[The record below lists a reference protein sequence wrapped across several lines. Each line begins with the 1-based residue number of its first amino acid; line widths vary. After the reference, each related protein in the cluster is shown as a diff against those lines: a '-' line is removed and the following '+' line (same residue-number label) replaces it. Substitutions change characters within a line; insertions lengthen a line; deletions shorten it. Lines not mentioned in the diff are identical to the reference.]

1 MQNVSYEI
9 SEKERTTQPIDIE
22 TFVAEITSMS
32 DVKTK
37 TGADVVYAVQ
47 LDYSTNYTVK
57 QLGNILDYYEISRRK
72 MRKEEMVEMI
82 VLYENEEGNMMQVE
96 QRKRLWKNFEELKQD
111 KYFSK
116 FLIIDL

>member
-1 MQNVSYEI
+1 MQNMSYEI

-32 DVKTK
+32 DVETK

-82 VLYENEEGNMMQVE
+82 VLYENQVE

>member
-1 MQNVSYEI
+1 MQNMSYEI

-32 DVKTK
+32 DVETK

-82 VLYENEEGNMMQVE
+82 VLYENEEDNMMQVE